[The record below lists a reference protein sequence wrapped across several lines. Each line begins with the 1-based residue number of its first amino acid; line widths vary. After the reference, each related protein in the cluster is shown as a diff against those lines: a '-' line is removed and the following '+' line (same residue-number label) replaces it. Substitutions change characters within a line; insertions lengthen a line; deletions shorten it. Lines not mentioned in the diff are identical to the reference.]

1 MYKTYTLVKIR
12 HQLTLDEE
20 STSILKHTD
29 NKSEF
34 TENAIKFYSKKE
46 LYVKEETKTNRATIL
61 EIRKK

>member
-1 MYKTYTLVKIR
+1 MVKIR

-46 LYVKEETKTNRATIL
+46 LYVKEENQIPKAKIL

>member
-1 MYKTYTLVKIR
+1 MVKIR

-34 TENAIKFYSKKE
+34 AENAIKFYSKKE
-46 LYVKEETKTNRATIL
+46 LYVKEPTISKAKIL

>member
-1 MYKTYTLVKIR
+1 MVKIR

-34 TENAIKFYSKKE
+34 AENAIKFYSKKE
-46 LYVKEETKTNRATIL
+46 LYVKEESTIPKAKIL